1 MLTLAV
7 TLSLTLAAVPPP
19 KPTPGSR
26 CKEAFAT
33 MAREMDLAEFYAG
46 AQKKGWTDAAE
57 KIPAYF
63 EPHCQALKDDAFACV
78 AKAKGKEMRGCRD
91 AMEALGKAMVRYS
104 EEKEPGGFERFQ
116 LRAMQTEPKVV
127 LRTAQTTAQML
138 VADAPDAKTFRFP
151 ASAGPSPAADCCAT
165 AEKACPPN
173 PKDFEHAS
181 WEALGVHPEGKVRYH
196 YTLTTSGVGP
206 AATFVLRAE
215 GDPQCKGVK
224 DIWEVKGRMEKGA
237 LVSDPPV
244 NLTPPKD
251 PAAAPAPA
259 PAAKPTVR

>member
-1 MLTLAV
+1 MN
-7 TLSLTLAAVPPP
+7 
-19 KPTPGSR
+19 PGSSVSIQCQR
-26 CKEAFAT
+26 IDMTGNHDQLCQYIFPLHRASLGF
-33 MAREMDLAEFYAG
+33 
-46 AQKKGWTDAAE
+46 DADR
-57 KIPAYF
+57 PAV
-63 EPHCQALKDDAFACV
+63 L
-78 AKAKGKEMRGCRD
+78 RI
-91 AMEALGKAMVRYS
+91 
-104 EEKEPGGFERFQ
+104 EPGQLGEPLRDQFGRFVERFQ

-206 AATFVLRAE
+206 AATLVLRAE

-251 PAAAPAPA
+251 PAAAPAPTPA
-259 PAAKPTVR
+259 PAAKPAAK